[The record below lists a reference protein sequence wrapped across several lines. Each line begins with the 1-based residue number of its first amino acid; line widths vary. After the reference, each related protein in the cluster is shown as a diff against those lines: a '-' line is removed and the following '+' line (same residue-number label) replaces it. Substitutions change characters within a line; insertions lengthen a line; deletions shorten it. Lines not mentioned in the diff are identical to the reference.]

1 MVQRL
6 KEIQHRLCSWWQ
18 SRPKWEDR
26 PIPEED
32 PIVNSSLALPI
43 AVSSLLLMMSLLW
56 ALYEEGWGLRPW
68 KNYQR
73 EFVQLY
79 REALIN
85 LQPIRAREEKAVLA
99 SPDYKKLLKQAQQAE
114 EKIGPQLR
122 EIEEDERKL
131 SVKLT
136 TITKPFTN
144 ARSRI
149 QAKIYEVETAV
160 GGKKEALQKEL
171 QELKEGPYEV
181 QVLEEST
188 GARIQK
194 QYTFDE
200 LEEEFGKL
208 KTEQGKLQTLKIGLL
223 GTPTRLRR
231 ELEAYK
237 KMRLTGLTPAQMEG
251 LLERSDNFQVEI
263 KQIHN
268 AEMNLVDRC
277 ESCHL
282 ASREPVVLTAAE
294 MGEKPIFASHPNR
307 MLLDIHDPEVFGCS
321 PCHNGN
327 GVGTTSITKAHGRY
341 KHWLWPLYAPE
352 NFEAGCLQCHEAD
365 RHLEL
370 ASVLNAG
377 KELFH
382 HHSCWGCH
390 SREGFDTEPRA
401 LRDTQKAVVDLET
414 RREETQFQKARAEE
428 QGDRSE
434 SNEEASRLYA
444 EAIALTL
451 SEADIDAQ
459 LDRLRSQ
466 VSELMMEVKRPGPN
480 LKEVRLKLR
489 KEWVPIWIQ
498 NPHSFRSTTKMP
510 RFRLGDD
517 QHKAISAFIWQSGI
531 PADLPRQAAGD
542 PDEGK
547 DLFETRGCMAC
558 HSIGEGD
565 EESGGTFAA
574 NLSRVGEKANYDYLV
589 RWIHNPRERTL
600 PYCPIHKRDITPQ
613 DYASQGLEF
622 EFDLENDQCPL
633 GDHVLQT
640 QQATVMPS
648 LRLTWEDARHLASYL
663 VTLKEANAVYPSVSY
678 LDDPALFEAGRFWV
692 RHYGCFG
699 CHEIASLEEEGKIG
713 TDLTKEG
720 SKPIERLDFA
730 LLTQEAKKKGW
741 YNHKGFFEHKLADP
755 AIFDQGRI
763 REPLERLRMP
773 EFDFSEEKIDQLTTF
788 LLGSAASI
796 IPESFFHRPSDQ
808 RQDIQA
814 GWWVVMK
821 YNCVACHQFTPVQ
834 KTVLEDLAQYQGVDG
849 KEKLPPSLVGQGARA
864 NPSWLSRFLKN
875 PALSK
880 TDLNRNGA
888 RPYLEVRMPSFNLSD
903 GEVQKLVRFFQ
914 ALSKQPLP
922 YLPPQLEP
930 LTNRELTLA
939 RELFTH
945 QAAPCLRCHATG
957 DPVTDRTATAPNFQ
971 LVPERLKPDWTE
983 RWIVHPEII
992 RPGTA
997 MPSDLFRWDGKRWI
1011 FALAELESFKD
1022 YDKDHADLVVR
1033 YMFQFSKGEQRQLK
1047 RTGRVSAVGF
1057 GQSLA
1062 AQ

>member
-1 MVQRL
+1 MVQHL
-6 KEIQHRLCSWWQ
+6 KELHHRFRSWRQ
-18 SRPKWEDR
+18 SRPKWEDQ
-26 PIPEED
+26 PVPEED
-32 PIVNSSLALPI
+32 PIVNSSLAVPI

-68 KNYQR
+68 RTYQR
-73 EFVQLY
+73 EFAQLY
-79 REALIN
+79 RTALTN
-85 LQPIRAREEKAVLA
+85 LKPKLTSEEQAVEA
-99 SPDYKKLLKQAQQAE
+99 SPGYQNLKKQAQQAE
-114 EKIGPQLR
+114 EEIESQR
-122 EIEEDERKL
+122 NEIEETARKL
-131 SVKLT
+131 TVTLDA
-136 TITKPFTN
+136 ITKPFTN

-160 GGKKEALQKEL
+160 GAEKEALQEEL
-171 QELKEGPYEV
+171 QKLKEGPYKV
-181 QVLEEST
+181 QVPEEPT
-188 GARIQK
+188 GARVEK
-194 QYTFDE
+194 EYTFDA
-200 LEEEFGKL
+200 LEEEFGRL
-208 KTEQGKLQTLKIGLL
+208 KAEQGDLQARKIELLRTPNRLK
-223 GTPTRLRR
+223 R
-231 ELEAYK
+231 ELATYK
-237 KMRLTGLTPAQMEG
+237 NMRLTGLTAAQLDG
-251 LLERSDNFQVEI
+251 LIQRSDKIQI

-282 ASREPVVLTAAE
+282 AVREPVVLTAAE
-294 MGEKPIFASHPNR
+294 MGGKPVFASHPNHA
-307 MLLDIHDPEVFGCS
+307 LLDIHDPEVFGCS

-327 GVGTTSITKAHGRY
+327 GVGTTSVTKAHGRY
-341 KHWLWPLYAPE
+341 KHWLWPLYAPK

-370 ASVLNAG
+370 AGVLNAG
-377 KELFH
+377 KQLFH
-382 HHSCWGCH
+382 HQSCWGCH
-390 SREGFDTEPRA
+390 PREGFDTEPKA
-401 LRDTQKAVVDLET
+401 IRDTQKAVADLEA
-414 RREETQFQKARAEE
+414 RREETRLQKARAEK
-428 QGDRSE
+428 QGDDSE
-434 SNEEASRLYA
+434 SQEEATRLYA

-459 LDRLRSQ
+459 LDRLRSRI
-466 VSELMMEVKRPGPN
+466 SELMMEVKRPAPD

-489 KEWVPIWIQ
+489 REWVPVWIQ
-498 NPHSFRSTTKMP
+498 NPHSFRLTTKMP
-510 RFRLGDD
+510 RFELGDD

-531 PADLPRQAAGD
+531 RADLPGQAAGD

-547 DLFETRGCMAC
+547 ALFETRGCMAC

-565 EESGGTFAA
+565 EERGGTFAA

-600 PYCPIHKRDITPQ
+600 PYCPIHERDITPQ
-613 DYASQGLEF
+613 DYASQGLAF
-622 EFDLENDQCPL
+622 QFDLENDRCPL
-633 GDHVLQT
+633 GDHVLQV

-648 LRLTWEDARHLASYL
+648 LRLTWEEARHLASYL
-663 VTLKEANAVYPSVSY
+663 MTLKEADAVYPSAAY
-678 LDDPALFEAGRFWV
+678 LDDPALVEAGRFWV
-692 RHYGCFG
+692 RHYGCSG
-699 CHEIASLEEEGKIG
+699 CHEIAGFEEEGKIG

-730 LLTQEAKKKGW
+730 LLTSEAKKEGW
-741 YNHKGFFEHKLADP
+741 YNHKGFFEHKLGDP
-755 AIFDQGRI
+755 AIFDQDRI

-773 EFDFSEEKIDQLTTF
+773 DFNFNRDEIDQLTTF
-788 LLGSAASI
+788 LLGSVDSI
-796 IPESFFHRPSDQ
+796 VPEAFFNHPSDQ
-808 RQDIQA
+808 RQEIQA

-834 KTVLEDLAQYQGVDG
+834 ETVLEDLAQYQGVDG

-875 PALSK
+875 PALSE

-888 RPYLEVRMPSFNLSD
+888 RPYLDVRMPSFNLSD

-922 YLPPQLEP
+922 YLPPRLEP

-945 QAAPCLRCHATG
+945 PAAPCLRCHATG

-992 RPGTA
+992 RPGTN

-1011 FALAELESFKD
+1011 FALAELESLKD

-1033 YMFQFSKGEQRQLK
+1033 YMFQFSREEQRRLK
-1047 RTGRVSAVGF
+1047 RSGGVSAVGM
-1057 GQSLA
+1057 GQGLA
-1062 AQ
+1062 TQ